1 MCVHTV
7 PHIMRVH
14 ACVCHG
20 TMQARH
26 AAVLDPRVAGG
37 VVKSSKTDL
46 VVWLERDD
54 KDLFHSAHLA
64 YVVDMWVV
72 RWV

>member
-1 MCVHTV
+1 
-7 PHIMRVH
+7 
-14 ACVCHG
+14 
-20 TMQARH
+20 MQARH
-26 AAVLDPRVAGG
+26 AAALDPRVAGG
-37 VVKSSKTDL
+37 EVLSSKLDL

-54 KDLFHSAHLA
+54 EDLFHSAHLA